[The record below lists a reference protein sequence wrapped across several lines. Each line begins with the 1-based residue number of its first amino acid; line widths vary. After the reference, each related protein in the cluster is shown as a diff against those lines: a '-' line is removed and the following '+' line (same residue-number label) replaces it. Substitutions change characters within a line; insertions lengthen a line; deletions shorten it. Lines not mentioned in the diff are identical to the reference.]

1 VAAVQNVQI
10 RGSPLLKRGLAVAKY
25 RHRIKKRTSAQ
36 SLIIDILIWAFL
48 IIAAAYIFAPFV
60 FMFTAS
66 VMPAADIMK
75 MPYRWIPEGFYW
87 QNYWQAIRGNDG
99 SFIYLRNILNSLI
112 VASAVTVTTVFLS
125 AFTGFGL
132 AKYKF
137 KGRHLMF
144 MMILATLMIPFEVIM
159 IPLYLIIM
167 KLGFQDSY
175 LGLITPFVVSAFGI
189 FLMRQYYLSFPNA
202 VLDAARI
209 DGASEPMI
217 FMRIVLPNSIPAI
230 ATLAVLTFKS
240 QWDNLL
246 WPLLVAQTE
255 EMKTIPLYIIR
266 FTAEKHT
273 DEGAMMAVAAIAS
286 IPMLIL
292 FLKLSKYFLGGAVVF
307 TGKKG

>member
-1 VAAVQNVQI
+1 L
-10 RGSPLLKRGLAVAKY
+10 RRDLAVAKY
-25 RHRIKKRTSAQ
+25 RKGTKKWTSTQ
-36 SLIIDILIWAFL
+36 SLIIDIFIWAFL
-48 IIAAAYIFAPFV
+48 IIAAAYILAPFV

-66 VMPAADIMK
+66 AMPAGDIMK
-75 MPYRWIPEGFYW
+75 MPYRWIPRGFYW
-87 QNYWQAIRGNDG
+87 QNYWQGIRGNDG

-112 VASAVTVTTVFLS
+112 VASAVTATTVFLS
-125 AFTGFGL
+125 ALAGFGL
-132 AKYKF
+132 AKYQF
-137 KGRHLMF
+137 KGRHLVF

-159 IPLYLIIM
+159 IPLYLIVM

-189 FLMRQYYLSFPNA
+189 FLMRQYYISFPDA
-202 VLDAARI
+202 MLDAARI

-217 FMRIVLPNSIPAI
+217 FRKIILPNSVPAI
-230 ATLAVLTFKS
+230 ATLAILTFKS

-255 EMKTIPLYIIR
+255 EMKTIPLYIVR

-286 IPMLIL
+286 IPILIL
-292 FLKLSKYFLGGAVVF
+292 FLRLSKYFIGGAAVF